1 MALLDEEHELV
12 RRQVRDFAESEI
24 APRAMENDRAQRFP
38 IELVRKM
45 GELGLMGMPI
55 SEEYGGAGTDTLSY
69 VIAVE
74 EVGRACGSTG
84 LTMAAHVSLGTY
96 PIFGAGTEEQ
106 KRKYLPALSR
116 AEKIAAFGLT
126 EPNAGS
132 DAGATQT
139 YARQDGDHYVVNGT
153 KIYITNGSV
162 ADVLVFT
169 ALTTKGIGTKGISAF
184 IVEKGTP
191 GFKVGAIEHKLG
203 CRASDTAELVFEDC
217 RIPAANLLAREGE
230 GFKLFMHT
238 LEGGRVSIGALALG
252 VAQAAYEASVK
263 YAKERKQF
271 GRTLAEFEGI
281 QWILAD
287 MATEIEAARHL
298 VYEAAVR
305 KDRGLPF
312 RKQASMCKLYASE
325 VAMRVT
331 TKAVQVHGG
340 LGYMIDAPVERYFR
354 DAKLMEIGEGTSEI
368 QRNIIAREILRG

>member
-12 RRQVRDFAESEI
+12 RRQVREFAESEI
-24 APRAMENDRAQRFP
+24 APKAMEHDRAETFP
-38 IELVRKM
+38 HDVVRKM
-45 GELGLMGMPI
+45 GELGLLGMPI
-55 SEEYGGAGTDTLSY
+55 PEEYGGAGTDTLSY
-69 VIAVE
+69 IIAVE
-74 EVGRACGSTG
+74 EVGRACGGTG

-96 PIFGAGTEEQ
+96 PIFAAGNEAQ
-106 KRKYLPALSR
+106 KKRYLPPLAR
-116 AEKIAAFGLT
+116 GEKLGAFGLT

-139 YARQDGDHYVVNGT
+139 TARADGDHFVVNGT

-162 ADVLVFT
+162 ADTLVFT
-169 ALTTKGIGTKGISAF
+169 AVTTKGIGTKGISAF

-191 GFKVGAIEHKLG
+191 GYRVGAHERKLG
-203 CRASDTAELVFEDC
+203 VRASDTAELVFEDC
-217 RIPAANLLAREGE
+217 RIPKANLLAAEGE
-230 GFKLFMHT
+230 GFRLFMQT
-238 LEGGRVSIGALALG
+238 LEGGRISIGALALG
-252 VAQAAYEASVK
+252 VAQAAFEASIK
-263 YAKERKQF
+263 YAKQREQF
-271 GRTLAEFEGI
+271 GRPIAEFEGM

-287 MATEIEAARHL
+287 MATEIEAARNL
-298 VYEAAVR
+298 VYEAAIR

-312 RKQASMCKLYASE
+312 RKQASMAKLYASE
-325 VAMRVT
+325 VGMRVT